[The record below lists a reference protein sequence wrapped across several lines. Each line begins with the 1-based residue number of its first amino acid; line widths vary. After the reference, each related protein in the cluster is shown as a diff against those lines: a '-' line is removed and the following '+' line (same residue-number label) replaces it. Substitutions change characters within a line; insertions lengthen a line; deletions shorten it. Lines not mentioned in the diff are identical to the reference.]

1 LARYRGKVSRI
12 YFRAGAGFASPDVDE
27 YLERE
32 GIKYAIRLPANRAS
46 CRKRI
51 GYLLKRLLAAPPLM
65 SGVPMR
71 TLPIRREAGRSRVA
85 SSPRSNRIK
94 AISEGYDLTIGIM
107 HEDSDGSSK
116 CIFNGAGAA
125 QCRSRGVGFRPRQ
138 HFRSGG
144 SVTRTDGVCRLSSQ
158 LARMVMA
165 RCRNRKSTAGR
176 PEST

>member
-1 LARYRGKVSRI
+1 MSTSTLNAKGSNTPSGFPPIERLAGN
-12 YFRAGAGFASPDVDE
+12 AS
-27 YLERE
+27 
-32 GIKYAIRLPANRAS
+32 ATSSSA
-46 CRKRI
+46 
-51 GYLLKRLLAAPPLM
+51 LLAAPPLM

-107 HEDSDGSSK
+107 HEGSDGSSK

-125 QCRSRGVGFRPRQ
+125 QGRSRGVGFRPRQ

-144 SVTRTDGVCRLSSQ
+144 SVIRTDGVCRLSSQ

-176 PEST
+176 PESTWSGHSRSRR